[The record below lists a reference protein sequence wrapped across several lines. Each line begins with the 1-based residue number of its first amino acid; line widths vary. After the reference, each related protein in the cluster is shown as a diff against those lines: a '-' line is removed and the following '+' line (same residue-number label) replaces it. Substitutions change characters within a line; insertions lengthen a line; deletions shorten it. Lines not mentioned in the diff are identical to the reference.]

1 MARTETTTRT
11 LFKFEELSDSA
22 KSNALDKHRE
32 FISQDWNGVDSMR
45 DDLETI
51 AMIYG
56 ISFAYTSWTNTYG
69 HSGTTPKIW
78 YSGFSNQGD
87 GASFE
92 GTYEYA
98 KNAPK
103 EIRAHA
109 PIDKEL
115 HRIAD
120 ELQKAQRP
128 FFYRLK
134 ANITRGYG
142 SNFYNHSGTMAVE
155 VYDERDEYRDIGEAD
170 ETITQLLKDFA
181 DWMYKSFR
189 EEYEYQTGDEAVTDS
204 IEANDYEFDEDGN
217 IA

>member
-11 LFKFEELSDSA
+11 LFKFEELNDSA
-22 KSNALDKHRE
+22 KSNALDKHRQ
-32 FISQDWNGVDSMR
+32 FISEDWNGVDSMR
-45 DDLETI
+45 DDLEII
-51 AMIYG
+51 ASIYG
-56 ISFAYTSWTNTYG
+56 IDFRTYAVQLHG
-69 HSGTTPKIW
+69 GGTRQDPCIW
-78 YSGFSNQGD
+78 YQGFSSQGD

-98 KNAPK
+98 KDAPK
-103 EIRAHA
+103 AIRDHA
-109 PIDKEL
+109 PVDKEL

-134 ANITRGYG
+134 ANITRGHG
-142 SNFYNHSGTMAVE
+142 SNFYSHSGTMAVE
-155 VYDERDEYRDIGEAD
+155 VYDERDQYRDIGEAA

-189 EEYEYQTGDEAVTDS
+189 EEYEYQTGDEAVTES
-204 IEANDYEFDEDGN
+204 IEANEYEFDENGEL
-217 IA
+217 A